1 MSVFQGLSSG
11 NTSQP
16 SKLGLAW
23 LPLVD
28 AFVPPV
34 DVPSSP
40 ALPPFVEV
48 LVVLELAL
56 VWLAEPPAPA
66 LVVLVLVPLLVPLLV
81 PVLLLL
87 LLLLL
92 LFSSESGSAASVS
105 SEPQP
110 IPTKADNRPTKAT
123 RIALRCS

>member
-66 LVVLVLVPLLVPLLV
+66 LVVLVLVPLLVP
-81 PVLLLL
+81 VLPLLL

-110 IPTKADNRPTKAT
+110 IPT
-123 RIALRCS
+123 